1 MSGDPREDEVSRL
14 RVPPHSTE
22 AEQAV
27 LGSVLLDNGAWD
39 RMGDLL
45 SAKDFYRHEHRLIFE
60 VVSVLVNAN
69 KPADAITVFERLQAQ
84 GKAADIGGLA
94 YLLALIESVAG
105 SANARRYA
113 EIVRD
118 RAMKR
123 ALIGVMD
130 EIASQAFG
138 GDGAAADL
146 LDAAATAIGGLE
158 RSGARREPKHLS
170 KVLVQRIDRI
180 NEVYEGGIEAGWPT
194 RIPWL
199 DRRLSGGLRPGMFY
213 VLAARPSIGK
223 SSLAEKIGTGMA
235 LHDGLPVLFLS
246 QEMPEGEVADRAIAE
261 IGGVDYEHLQTA
273 KLDDI
278 EWGMLSAAVETGS
291 QIPFYVD
298 DQPGLTLRQ
307 IRVKARS
314 VPGLKVLILDYLQL
328 SEGEGRNDSRA
339 AEIGAISRGLKK
351 LAKEMG
357 IAVIALSQL
366 NRKVEERPGKR
377 PTMADLRDS
386 GEIEQDADVIMFLWP
401 VRDFPSG
408 DAKLVGLELG
418 KNRQGKRGEIGLDFR
433 GKYQQWGESTESIR
447 GAASKGGFE

>member
-223 SSLAEKIGTGMA
+223 SSLAEKIG
-235 LHDGLPVLFLS
+235 LPVLFLS